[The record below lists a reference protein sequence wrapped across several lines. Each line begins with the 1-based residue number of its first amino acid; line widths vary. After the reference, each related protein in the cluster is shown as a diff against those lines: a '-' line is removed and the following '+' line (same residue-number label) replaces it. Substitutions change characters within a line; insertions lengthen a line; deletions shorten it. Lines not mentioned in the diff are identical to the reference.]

1 MILGFEYLEG
11 GVEVRVQQLKGY
23 AYVLAKYKPVNHV
36 NTYDVVRMVLESLR
50 SCSPTLFLL
59 LCSRHGRG
67 VPLHLEGYN
76 VIDAVSRIRVPLRTV
91 QRFRYPEYG

>member
-36 NTYDVVRMVLESLR
+36 NTYDVVRMVLEGYYILGGLVY
-50 SCSPTLFLL
+50 SCIGLSYLP
-59 LCSRHGRG
+59 CASAPG
-67 VPLHLEGYN
+67 
-76 VIDAVSRIRVPLRTV
+76 S
-91 QRFRYPEYG
+91 